1 MSQELIDSPP
11 LWMSYTIK
19 NSLKIILGHVF
30 LWYMDGLRILVC
42 NCSAMKYLSRRISLV
57 NQSYRW
63 PTKLLSLFTFHVH
76 TDWRRFPFCFNYFSL
91 NYSFLA
97 LFFKLKI
104 VSLTHI
110 LERLKQDLHPT
121 ICSHSCLR
129 NQHMQTASFLP
140 PFPATPPYTT
150 PLCWL
155 KLLYCS
161 CQNWCPAASLS
172 LGKKL
177 KYGKQ
182 VIN

>member
-30 LWYMDGLRILVC
+30 LRYMDGLRILVC
-42 NCSAMKYLSRRISLV
+42 NYSAMKYLSRRISLV
-57 NQSYRW
+57 NQSYQW
-63 PTKLLSLFTFHVH
+63 PTKLLSLFTLHVR
-76 TDWRRFPFCFNYFSL
+76 TDWRRFPFCFNYFLL

-104 VSLTHI
+104 VSLTHF

-129 NQHMQTASFLP
+129 NQYMQTSILPSSLLCYSSLHYIIVLVKAALLFLP
-140 PFPATPPYTT
+140 
-150 PLCWL
+150 
-155 KLLYCS
+155 KLVPCCLP
-161 CQNWCPAASLS
+161 Q
-172 LGKKL
+172 LGKGTKIW
-177 KYGKQ
+177 Q
-182 VIN
+182 TSN